1 METTKSGPL
10 YIFRV
15 LSGSQIGIFR
25 LEAEIQNPG
34 ESWFWWPNHEGE
46 RGRLEEVSARLDSIE
61 DQTRGVSVNYP
72 TSAFFRTIIIGDGKG
87 GVILSAMPDEKGRI
101 TRINVKSRSRERV
114 EFSVKTGRAN
124 WLLTQFHG
132 GPEEAMEWLN
142 KIIDKVKW
150 PRLPVP
156 EPEGRYMQ
164 QVGLI
169 GPDYDC
175 VVPEE
180 KGFMILEDIAGVMKK
195 HLGKGHWLHVFG
207 YAHGHD
213 ILYPDYNPSVFLGG
227 RERLKEAVK
236 AVHRKGQKVS
246 LYLNIRLA
254 DQCIVENDF
263 ELQKAV
269 FKDTLGKQVRE
280 SAHERD
286 FLVMNSESPIWH
298 DRLGQEAERLVELG
312 IDGIELNHR
321 GIRSVLVPLGEQW
334 GGGIRTII
342 SRIRKLGVKVW
353 FRGGSDIYPS
363 DWLELCREEL
373 TLEEDGHIFSG
384 YPIGEFD
391 PRLFMTLVPG
401 NAYLKPLSR
410 PPFPRLPDTPVM
422 TDLEDIMGGLFIY
435 SEEYLERIDM
445 ILKRA
450 ASESEGESGE
460 PEHKDEEPEE
470 ERGEVPGHEAAEP
483 VPSIHDDNSGL

>member
-15 LSGSQIGIFR
+15 LSGSQISIFK
-25 LEAEIQNPG
+25 LEAEILKPG

-46 RGRLEEVSARLDSIE
+46 RGKLEEVSEKLATIE
-61 DQTRGVSVNYP
+61 DQTRGVTINYP
-72 TSAFFRTIIIGDGKG
+72 TSAFFRTLIIGDGKAG
-87 GVILSAMPDEKGRI
+87 IILSAMPDEKGRI
-101 TRINVKSRSRERV
+101 SRINVKSRSRERV
-114 EFSVKTGRAN
+114 EFSIKTGRSN

-132 GPEEAMEWLN
+132 GPEEAMEWLH

-150 PRLPVP
+150 PQLPPP
-156 EPEGRYMQ
+156 EHEGRFLQ

-180 KGFMILEDIAGVMKK
+180 KGFMVLEDIAGVMKK

-246 LYLNIRLA
+246 LYMNIRLA

-269 FKDTLGKQVRE
+269 FLDTIGNKVRE
-280 SAHERD
+280 TAHDRD
-286 FLVMNSESPIWH
+286 FYVMNAESEVWQE
-298 DRLGQEAERLVELG
+298 RLVKEARKLVELG

-321 GIRSVLVPLGEQW
+321 GMRSVLVPLGEQW
-334 GGGIRTII
+334 GGGFRTII
-342 SRIRKLGVKVW
+342 SRIRELGVKVW
-353 FRGGSDIYPS
+353 FRGGSDIYPA
-363 DWLELCREEL
+363 DWLELCQEEL

-384 YPIGEFD
+384 YPVGEFD

-401 NAYLKPLSR
+401 MAYMTPLSR
-410 PPFPRLPDTPVM
+410 SSFPRLPGTAVI

-435 SEEYLERIDM
+435 SDEYLERIDM

-450 ASESEGESGE
+450 ASEEKEPGEE
-460 PEHKDEEPEE
+460 PAPAAGSAIDEE
-470 ERGEVPGHEAAEP
+470 
-483 VPSIHDDNSGL
+483 NSGL